1 MSAQN
6 PPLPSASSS
15 LGARD
20 FQKLAACYAKTETAG
35 TGKPTCTKR
44 IWIGLFFD
52 GTNNNMERDEPEKGH
67 SNIVRLY
74 HAYPDSRESSHFAYY
89 IPGLG
94 TRFPEIG
101 ENTET
106 SSGKAYGKGGAAR
119 IHWGLIRILNSVQ
132 LATDLGPL
140 VPNEEA
146 NSAINDIYQLKDA
159 WSVFSNKRQAWFRGK
174 IVQLKANTQNRKPT
188 ITHIDV
194 SVFGFSRGAA
204 EARAFCNWLVECCE
218 VGSEG
223 LLSLAGMPL
232 SISFLGL
239 FDTVASVGLADSFPL
254 PVSGHMDWADGTM
267 RIPQQVARCVHLV
280 AAHEIRASFPL
291 NSGRDGAS
299 YPSGVLEVVYPGA
312 HSNLGGGYAPGEQG
326 RSRQGVPSLL
336 SQIPLLHMYNEA
348 RLAGVPLQALEKLP
362 EATRKDFEISPTLRD
377 DFSAY
382 LRQSGVAAARVE
394 QMLETHMRYYRRYK
408 AVTAD
413 WETPSMK
420 AAGEQDHQDLKEAN
434 KDWQSEANALKAKK
448 MLADLKDP
456 RISVQLT
463 ARDEQLLADLD
474 TPVHTD
480 AIKFLDNYV
489 HDSHAGFYLAGP
501 VTKYDKE
508 QEIKRVEQLARSGKR
523 LNAWESK
530 VWTAKQ
536 QGKPFPVMTD
546 ADQWDMLQ
554 GGDTVVAATTSTRRE
569 GTGYFRQRAVF
580 DQS

>member
-1 MSAQN
+1 MSALN
-6 PPLPSASSS
+6 PLPPSSSS
-15 LGARD
+15 LKARD
-20 FQKLAACYAKTETAG
+20 FQRMTEAYAKAEKVSAD
-35 TGKPTCTKR
+35 KPSCTKR
-44 IWIGLFFD
+44 IWVGLFFD
-52 GTNNNMERDEPEKGH
+52 GTNNNMERDRPEKGH
-67 SNIVRLY
+67 SNVVRLFD
-74 HAYPDSRESSHFAYY
+74 AFPDRPNDGYFRNY

-94 TRFPEIG
+94 TKFPEIG
-101 ENTET
+101 EKTET

-119 IHWGLIRILNSVQ
+119 IHWGLIQVLNS
-132 LATDLGPL
+132 AHRAAELGFLIPD
-140 VPNEEA
+140 NEA
-146 NSAINDIYQLKDA
+146 KSAINDAYMLKDA
-159 WSVFSNKRQAWFRGK
+159 WSVFGNKRQAWFRGK
-174 IVQLKANTQNRKPT
+174 VAQLKANTQNRKPT

-204 EARAFCNWLVECCE
+204 EARAFCNWLIECCE
-218 VGSEG
+218 QDSGG

-291 NSGRDGAS
+291 NCGRDGAS

-336 SQIPLLHMYNEA
+336 SQIPLRQMYNEA
-348 RLAGVPLQALEKLP
+348 RNAGVPLQALEKIP
-362 EATRKDFEISPTLRD
+362 EATSKDFEISETLRA

-382 LRQSGVAAARVE
+382 LKQTAVSAARVE
-394 QMLETHMRYYRRYK
+394 HMLEGHMRYYRRYK
-408 AVTAD
+408 SVTAD
-413 WETPSMK
+413 WETLSMK
-420 AAGEQDHQDLKEAN
+420 AAGEQDRQDLKEAN
-434 KDWQSEANALKAKK
+434 KDWDGEVNALRSKK
-448 MLADLKDP
+448 KLAGLKDP
-456 RISVQLT
+456 RIRVQLT
-463 ARDEQLLADLD
+463 ERDEQLLADLN

-480 AIKFLDNYV
+480 VVKFLDDYV

-508 QEIKRVEQLARSGKR
+508 QETKRVEQLVKSGEK
-523 LNAWESK
+523 LNAWERK

-554 GGDTVVAATTSTRRE
+554 GTDMVVAATTGTRRE
-569 GTGYFRQRAVF
+569 GTGYFRRRAVL
-580 DQS
+580 DKS

>member
-6 PPLPSASSS
+6 PLPPSGPS
-15 LGARD
+15 LKAKD
-20 FQKLAACYAKTETAG
+20 FQRMTEAYAKSEKASADQ
-35 TGKPTCTKR
+35 PSCTKR
-44 IWIGLFFD
+44 IWVGLFFD
-52 GTNNNMERDEPEKGH
+52 GTSNNMKRDEPEKGH

-74 HAYPDSRESSHFAYY
+74 HTYPDAPESDYFAYY

-94 TRFPEIG
+94 TKFPEIS

-119 IHWGLIRILNSVQ
+119 IHWGLIQVLNSAHFAVNGA
-132 LATDLGPL
+132 LLIPDD
-140 VPNEEA
+140 EA
-146 NSAINDIYQLKDA
+146 KSAINDVYMLKDA

-174 IVQLKANTQNRKPT
+174 VALLKANTQNRKPT

-204 EARAFCNWLVECCE
+204 EARAFCNWLIECCE
-218 VGSEG
+218 QDSGG
-223 LLSLAGMPL
+223 LLSLAGMTL

-291 NSGRDGAS
+291 NCGRDGAS

-336 SQIPLLHMYNEA
+336 SQIPLRQMYNEA
-348 RLAGVPLQALEKLP
+348 RKAGVPLQALEKIP
-362 EATRKDFEISPTLRD
+362 EATSKDFEISETLRA
-377 DFSAY
+377 DFSDY
-382 LRQSGVAAARVE
+382 LKQTGVSAARVE
-394 QMLETHMRYYRRYK
+394 HMLEGHMRYYRRYK
-408 AVTAD
+408 SVTAD
-413 WETPSMK
+413 WETLSMK
-420 AAGEQDHQDLKEAN
+420 ASGDQDRQDLKEAN
-434 KDWQSEANALKAKK
+434 KDWHGEANALRGRKR
-448 MLADLKDP
+448 LADLKDP
-456 RISVQLT
+456 RIRVQLT
-463 ARDEQLLADLD
+463 GRDEQLLADLN

-480 AIKFLDNYV
+480 VIKFLDNYV

-501 VTKYDKE
+501 VTKYDRE
-508 QEIKRVEQLARSGKR
+508 QETKRVEQLAKSGEK
-523 LNAWESK
+523 LNAWERK
-530 VWTAKQ
+530 VWAAKQ

-554 GGDTVVAATTSTRRE
+554 GTDKVVAATTSTRRE
-569 GTGYFRQRAVF
+569 GSGYFRQRAVF
-580 DQS
+580 DKS

>member
-6 PPLPSASSS
+6 PLPPRNPSLSAKDIQR
-15 LGARD
+15 LTET
-20 FQKLAACYAKTETAG
+20 YAKKGLAVLAT
-35 TGKPTCTKR
+35 PSCTKR
-44 IWIGLFFD
+44 IWVGLFFD
-52 GTNNNMERDEPEKGH
+52 GTNNNLERDKPEKGH
-67 SNIVRLY
+67 SNVARLLEAFPNTQNEGY
-74 HAYPDSRESSHFAYY
+74 FRNY

-94 TRFPEIG
+94 TKFPEIG
-101 ENTET
+101 EYTET

-119 IHWGLIRILNSVQ
+119 IHWGLIQVLNSAHFAVNGAF
-132 LATDLGPL
+132 LI
-140 VPNEEA
+140 PNDEA
-146 NSAINDIYQLKDA
+146 KSAINNVYMLKDA

-174 IVQLKANTQNRKPT
+174 VAQLKANIQNRKPT

-204 EARAFCNWLVECCE
+204 EARAFCNWLIECCE
-218 VGSEG
+218 TDSGG

-239 FDTVASVGLADSFPL
+239 FDTVASVGLADSVPL
-254 PVSGHMDWADGTM
+254 PVSGLMDWADGTM

-291 NSGRDGAS
+291 NSGRDGAA

-326 RSRQGVPSLL
+326 RSREGVPSLL
-336 SQIPLLHMYNEA
+336 SQIPLLQMYNEA
-348 RLAGVPLQALEKLP
+348 RAAGVPLQTLEKIP
-362 EATRKDFEISPTLRD
+362 EATRKDFEISPTLRA

-382 LRQSGVAAARVE
+382 LKQSGVFAARVE
-394 QMLETHMRYYRRYK
+394 HMLEGHMRYYRRYK

-413 WETPSMK
+413 WETLSMK
-420 AAGEQDHQDLKEAN
+420 AAGAQDQQDLNEAN
-434 KDWQSEANALKAKK
+434 KDWAGEANALRAKK
-448 MLADLKDP
+448 KLADLKDP
-456 RISVQLT
+456 RIRVQLT
-463 ARDEQLLADLD
+463 ERDEQLLADLN

-480 AIKFLDNYV
+480 VIKFLDNYV

-508 QEIKRVEQLARSGKR
+508 QEIKRVEQLVKSGEK
-523 LNAWESK
+523 LTPWERK

-536 QGKPFPVMTD
+536 QGRPFPVMTD

-554 GGDTVVAATTSTRRE
+554 GTDTVVAATTSTRRE
-569 GTGYFRQRAVF
+569 GSGYFRQRTVF
-580 DQS
+580 DKC